1 MYLPVYILIVLLFG
15 VPAGAGTKHEIA
27 KYIKNGNVF
36 INKYILKNILLYLL
50 LFLFLL
56 KIKKKET
63 FLYLYKLYINY
74 SFIINI

>member
-36 INKYILKNILLYLL
+36 INKYFLKNILLD
-50 LFLFLL
+50 
-56 KIKKKET
+56 
-63 FLYLYKLYINY
+63 
-74 SFIINI
+74 